1 MAAPYSD
8 LQVAPVQHADYSG
21 LQIPDYAGL
30 EHYKTAGDNLPGDD
44 LPGRDDKELS
54 RIPAPKSICGL
65 AVPTFWIL
73 LVIGAIVVIGAAV
86 GGGVGGSL
94 ASKSSKN
101 SSSLSSTAVQSG
113 SGTTTPAASS
123 QSTGPITSSPTSTP
137 AVTTT
142 ELPGPTTTLLRDCPS
157 SNNTLYSVDIGSVMT
172 FRKICNLSYQ
182 NSLNGFAVVNSP
194 TTSLDDCV
202 NLCAAYNVQNQT
214 EIAAGESDVCNA
226 VCWRNTFVNDEFP
239 GQCFGYTTQNSS
251 NAFVVNQET
260 ICDAAAWINQ
270 VI

>member
-1 MAAPYSD
+1 
-8 LQVAPVQHADYSG
+8 
-21 LQIPDYAGL
+21 
-30 EHYKTAGDNLPGDD
+30 
-44 LPGRDDKELS
+44 
-54 RIPAPKSICGL
+54 
-65 AVPTFWIL
+65 
-73 LVIGAIVVIGAAV
+73 
-86 GGGVGGSL
+86 
-94 ASKSSKN
+94 
-101 SSSLSSTAVQSG
+101 
-113 SGTTTPAASS
+113 
-123 QSTGPITSSPTSTP
+123 
-137 AVTTT
+137 
-142 ELPGPTTTLLRDCPS
+142 
-157 SNNTLYSVDIGSVMT
+157 MT